1 MSMTTITK
9 KSRPAV
15 DPLSQV
21 MLAQLTRH
29 LTPEF
34 FGYFVAS
41 VAALVVDTSV
51 MLLLA
56 RHIHYAMAATA
67 GFLIGSLVH
76 YVLSVRFVF
85 QMRKLQFR
93 RRLESSV
100 FFLVGLAALVVN
112 VGVIALCVEWLSLQL
127 FIAKLV
133 AAGVSLIVAFVGR
146 KAALFR

>member
-1 MSMTTITK
+1 MTTITK

-34 FGYFVAS
+34 FRYFAAS
-41 VAALVVDTSV
+41 VGALVVDTSV
-51 MLLLA
+51 LLLLA
-56 RHIHYAMAATA
+56 RHIHYAMAAAA

-85 QMRKLQFR
+85 RTRKLQFWR
-93 RRLESSV
+93 WLESSV
-100 FFLVGLAALVVN
+100 FFLVGL
-112 VGVIALCVEWLSLQL
+112 
-127 FIAKLV
+127 
-133 AAGVSLIVAFVGR
+133 VAFVGW